1 MKVQIRRGG
10 VKLTAAL
17 RAHIERRLGLVLGRF
32 GDRVASVVVR
42 FLPEAGDQCC
52 QIELALR
59 PQKIKI
65 EGSHADA
72 FAAVNHATERIS
84 ISVARALEREREGD
98 WRAVG
103 ARVPKTT

>member
-1 MKVQIRRGG
+1 MTVQIRRGG

-32 GDRVASVVVR
+32 GDRVGSVVVR
-42 FLPEAGDQCC
+42 FLPDGGDKCC
-52 QIELALR
+52 QIELTLR

-65 EGSHADA
+65 IGSHADP
-72 FAAVNHATERIS
+72 FAAVNHAAERITL
-84 ISVARALEREREGD
+84 SVARALERERGDDD

-103 ARVPKTT
+103 RVPKTI